1 LSRLDPANAEQV
13 TSRVRELAYGVGNI
27 AYSDHGLREALAEDF
42 SEQDVRQAL
51 INGELLENYPE
62 HRRGPCCLMSGK
74 TAERRNVHI
83 VVTTA
88 LARLLVITV
97 YEPKEPK
104 WRNPT
109 ERGQQ

>member
-1 LSRLDPANAEQV
+1 
-13 TSRVRELAYGVGNI
+13 
-27 AYSDHGLREALAEDF
+27 
-42 SEQDVRQAL
+42 
-51 INGELLENYPE
+51 
-62 HRRGPCCLMSGK
+62 MSGK